1 MKLRPRLLAL
11 ATALATLS
19 LSAAACG
26 SSGPSAGSGDTVTVW
41 TLQDTAL
48 NPVQKKEITSY
59 NASGDHPSVKMQT
72 FVNDPYK
79 QKLQT
84 ALGSPNAPDVFLNW
98 GGGNLQT
105 YVTAG
110 QVVDLGPLLDGAP
123 DWKAAFLPSV
133 LDGAKLNGTYY
144 GIPLEG
150 VQPVTLFHNKD
161 VFAKA
166 GISGPPT
173 TWNDLL
179 SDVDKLKSAGVT
191 PIALAGSQPWTELMW
206 MEYLLDRIGGPEAF
220 AAIQDGKPGAWRAP
234 AVRTALNMIV
244 DLVKRGAFGSNYGS
258 VGQDNGAADAL
269 LSHGKAGM
277 ELMGS
282 WEYAAQLDATPEFV
296 TQGKLGWSDFPSVP
310 HGTGDAKNIVGNPSN
325 FFSITT
331 KSKNKKAAKNF
342 LKKTTTDPHY
352 IDGLIK
358 IGQVPPIKNITSKLR
373 AAPHADYT
381 TYIYDLVRHTPS
393 FQQSWDQALDAAT
406 AQKMLT
412 NLQKVFN
419 RQQTP
424 RQFIDAMAG

>member
-1 MKLRPRLLAL
+1 MLAAEDARQEMPLLRLG
-11 ATALATLS
+11 TQ
-19 LSAAACG
+19 
-26 SSGPSAGSGDTVTVW
+26 GDQGVAQQV
-41 TLQDTAL
+41 DS
-48 NPVQKKEITSY
+48 E
-59 NASGDHPSVKMQT
+59 
-72 FVNDPYK
+72 
-79 QKLQT
+79 
-84 ALGSPNAPDVFLNW
+84 
-98 GGGNLQT
+98 
-105 YVTAG
+105 
-110 QVVDLGPLLDGAP
+110 QVVFRAFGRAGAGE
-123 DWKAAFLPSV
+123 FL
-133 LDGAKLNGTYY
+133 
-144 GIPLEG
+144 
-150 VQPVTLFHNKD
+150 
-161 VFAKA
+161 
-166 GISGPPT
+166 
-173 TWNDLL
+173 
-179 SDVDKLKSAGVT
+179 
-191 PIALAGSQPWTELMW
+191 
-206 MEYLLDRIGGPEAF
+206 
-220 AAIQDGKPGAWRAP
+220 
-234 AVRTALNMIV
+234 V